1 MAVLPLRGKVVNAG
15 KSTLKQVIENAEA
28 QALFTAIG
36 AGSGK
41 DFNLDAARYGRIII
55 LCDADVD
62 GSHIRCLLLTL
73 IYHYMRPLLEDGRVF
88 AAQPPLYTVKV
99 GDQVVHA
106 FSDEHKAAAHRGAH
120 QGQPQGGEPAV
131 GPLQGPG
138 RDGRRGAGG
147 HLPRP
152 RHPHPAAHHHG
163 RRRRRRPTRPSCS
176 RRSWATTS
184 PGAASTCWTTPTW
197 STGTRWT
204 SDRSGRPRGSGTLLD
219 TVCALSGAVGQTMSD
234 AGRLIRVDGPKLGH
248 IPAFDGFRGLFV
260 LQVVLYHAL
269 VTDFLEGSPII
280 IDWFFVASGFLI
292 TSLLLDE
299 RRATDNTDLRRFY
312 QRRALRLFPAMYLMI
327 AVATVI
333 LIIAVN
339 FVPGRS

>member
-41 DFNLDAARYGRIII
+41 DFNLDDARYGRIII

-106 FSDEHKAAAHRGAH
+106 FSDEDKAAPHRGAH
-120 QGQPQGGEPAV
+120 QGQPQGREPPV
-131 GPLQGPG
+131 GPVQGPG
-138 RDGRRGAGG
+138 RDGRRGARR

-163 RRRRRRPTRPSCS
+163 RRRRPPADAAELFETLMGNDVARRRQY
-176 RRSWATTS
+176 
-184 PGAASTCWTTPTW
+184 
-197 STGTRWT
+197 
-204 SDRSGRPRGSGTLLD
+204 LLD
-219 TVCALSGAVGQTMSD
+219 NSDLVDRDALDV
-234 AGRLIRVDGPKLGH
+234 
-248 IPAFDGFRGLFV
+248 
-260 LQVVLYHAL
+260 
-269 VTDFLEGSPII
+269 
-280 IDWFFVASGFLI
+280 
-292 TSLLLDE
+292 
-299 RRATDNTDLRRFY
+299 
-312 QRRALRLFPAMYLMI
+312 
-327 AVATVI
+327 
-333 LIIAVN
+333 
-339 FVPGRS
+339 